1 MSALAIRHGSLG
13 LFNSVDEARR
23 RRLGR
28 SRIAATELM
37 DEIVATSE
45 RIRAARTFD
54 GQQPKRVDATFR
66 LLRAIERTSYCRSI
80 ADAGR
85 ALRMSRQ
92 GAHKT
97 VIRAIDKGFVELL
110 PNRDD
115 HRILQLALTACGRA
129 ALAGAAFD
137 EAAWLAVLLNGLE
150 HRDLA
155 VATRVLRGIRHRLAR
170 DEQEHAR
177 VSRSRR

>member
-1 MSALAIRHGSLG
+1 MSALAIRHGSLE

-23 RRLGR
+23 RKLGR

-45 RIRAARTFD
+45 RVRAARTFG

-66 LLRAIERTSYCRSI
+66 LLRAIERTSYCLSI

-97 VIRAIDKGFVELL
+97 VIRAIERARRAALIAVIGD
-110 PNRDD
+110 
-115 HRILQLALTACGRA
+115 LQLHSLGGRA
-129 ALAGAAFD
+129 AP
-137 EAAWLAVLLNGLE
+137 
-150 HRDLA
+150 R
-155 VATRVLRGIRHRLAR
+155 RGG
-170 DEQEHAR
+170 
-177 VSRSRR
+177 